1 MVVDP
6 FVYSDDN
13 GPPTGEPIP
22 CQGTFALCHQGHG
35 NATAA
40 MNLGGQVPREQGL
53 GTQIQEI
60 SVVFENKV
68 PLNLMINPIQL
79 LY

>member
-1 MVVDP
+1 MWN
-6 FVYSDDN
+6 SDDN
-13 GPPTGEPIP
+13 GSSTGEPIP
-22 CQGTFALCHQGHG
+22 CHGTFALCHQGHG

-60 SVVFENKV
+60 SVCLKIRC
-68 PLNLMINPIQL
+68 PSI
-79 LY
+79 